1 MAYNK
6 IIISICLIIL
16 NIGFASAA
24 TLNAGQGQTYATIQS
39 AIDAAQTGDIIS
51 VAEGTYSEN
60 LVVKTNGISIIG
72 KNKEKTIIDGKK
84 TGSVIK
90 IDQANNV
97 KVSGFTVQNS
107 GGSGQS
113 DGGIS
118 LYRANNNFIANIIL
132 VNNVMGI
139 SIYEGS
145 SNNIVS
151 GNDIKSNGKYGIF
164 IFSSG
169 DNKIYNNNIQN
180 NKIGIYCDSARTNS
194 FYSNNL
200 IDNNDQA
207 YDNSGLNSWD
217 DGKSG
222 NYWNPNKGILG
233 GKSAKDNY
241 PLSRAVTIKYEEVPA
256 PAEQKTKETTP
267 GETGK
272 SSPGFAGFAVLVSL
286 IVTGILSKK
295 K

>member
-1 MAYNK
+1 MVNNK
-6 IIISICLIIL
+6 IIICICVIIL

-24 TLNAGQGQTYATIQS
+24 TLNVGQGQAYATIQS
-39 AIDAAQTGDIIS
+39 AIDAAQTGDTIS

-72 KNKEKTIIDGKK
+72 TNKEKTIIDGKK
-84 TGSVIK
+84 TGSTIK
-90 IDQANNV
+90 IESNNV
-97 KVSGFTVQNS
+97 KVSGLTVQNS

-118 LYRANNNFIANIIL
+118 LYSANNNIIANTII
-132 VNNVMGI
+132 VNNVMGVT
-139 SIYEGS
+139 IYSGS
-145 SNNIVS
+145 NNNIVS
-151 GNDIKSNGKYGIF
+151 GNDIKSSGKYGIF
-164 IFSSG
+164 IFSSS

-180 NKIGIYCDSARTNS
+180 NKIGIYCDSAHTNHI
-194 FYSNNL
+194 YSNNL
-200 IDNNDQA
+200 IDNTDQA
-207 YDNSGLNSWD
+207 FDNSGLNSWD

-233 GKSAKDNY
+233 GKNAKDNY
-241 PLSRAVTIKYEEVPA
+241 PLSSAATIKYEEIPA
-256 PAEQKTKETTP
+256 PAEQNTQGTTP

-286 IVTGILSKK
+286 IVIGILSKK